1 MQIDLSAAWIIAF
14 LLVFARAVAWILVV
28 PPFSNRGSIPFMG
41 TVGIGAGLAMLVV
54 PRVEHGPLPT
64 STPDL
69 LGALVLQVVTGLAL
83 GYVVQ
88 LLLTTVTVAGSLLD
102 QVGGLTLPPSLDP
115 LSMEQMPLMGQFY
128 NQVVVLMLFAT
139 NGYLLMVDGFVRSFS
154 GPGFTLHS
162 IATVARVL
170 VTDLGV
176 LFTSALEMAAPIM
189 VVLFA
194 AQVVLALVSKAAPQ
208 ANVWLLGFPLQVF
221 LVLVL
226 VALTISLVPDYVSTL
241 VSRALGDGVRLFGL
255 VPAGVGLGS

>member
-1 MQIDLSAAWIIAF
+1 MQIDLSAPWLIAF
-14 LLVFARAVAWILVV
+14 ILVLARALAWLLVV
-28 PPFSNRGSIPFMG
+28 PPFSHRGSIPFVA
-41 TVGIGAGLAMLVV
+41 TVGIGAGLAILIA
-54 PRVEHGPLPT
+54 PAVEHAPLPT
-64 STPDL
+64 STPAL
-69 LGALVLQVVTGLAL
+69 LCALVVQVVTGLAL

-115 LSMEQMPLMGQFY
+115 LSLEQTPLMGQFY
-128 NQVVVLMLFAT
+128 DQVVVLMLFAT

-154 GPGFTLHS
+154 GPGLTLHS

-255 VPAGVGLGS
+255 VPSGIGLVG